1 MRLIVYPIDAVASKV
16 WVDAAMTKDG
26 GSDLCCDIERDQIT
40 SNKAFLLKR
49 LLALLDAAKCF
60 GLAWIDIAPV
70 ANQVHDFV
78 VAKERNDESALF
90 RCLVAEVLDKLIELD
105 CVIASIDNIA
115 LR

>member
-1 MRLIVYPIDAVASKV
+1 
-16 WVDAAMTKDG
+16 
-26 GSDLCCDIERDQIT
+26 
-40 SNKAFLLKR
+40 
-49 LLALLDAAKCF
+49 
-60 GLAWIDIAPV
+60 
-70 ANQVHDFV
+70 V